1 MHIPLASAR
10 RVALF
15 RSAARFRNREM
26 SDLRWAR
33 ELSESETS
41 FRLRIWSTTDI
52 ICTRKTETK
61 PATAVRTKAGAVASE
76 ITRESWSTSG
86 GRSMWDPSSRKASK
100 YQGVDNLVRAIAH
113 DVITLGE
120 VAV

>member
-15 RSAARFRNREM
+15 RRAARFRNRVM

-33 ELSESETS
+33 ELSETS
-41 FRLRIWSTTDI
+41 FRLRIRSTTDI
-52 ICTRKTETK
+52 ICARKTETK

-86 GRSMWDPSSRKASK
+86 GNSMFDCPQEMCPSSERINNLGPSK
-100 YQGVDNLVRAIAH
+100 WLR
-113 DVITLGE
+113 T
-120 VAV
+120 